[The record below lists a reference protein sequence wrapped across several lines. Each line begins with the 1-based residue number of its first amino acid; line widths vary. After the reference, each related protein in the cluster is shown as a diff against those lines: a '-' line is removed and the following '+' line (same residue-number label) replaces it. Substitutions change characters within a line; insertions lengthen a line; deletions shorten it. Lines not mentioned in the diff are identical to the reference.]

1 MNLYAFMHFMH
12 LNCHASASYVH
23 FFNCG
28 LGISGLIKRC
38 ICCCCRWWWCWWWW
52 WWCWWWWCWWWK
64 RTRAHTGSAETRVHA
79 LLWPGHVKFRQRC
92 ICWGIDRRCRL
103 GALEHVCLLVSPG
116 EVGGGRGT
124 VGGGQGGDE
133 MPGSC
138 YLWIPLPW
146 TWLAVGTVPVGLSTF
161 ILGDGGDGE
170 INKKKANSRGGG
182 ICWNTV
188 QFCGKI
194 QNFGVIFIGVSFRE
208 LVVENEASDIGFVTK
223 IIMRLQYIVYN
234 T

>member
-64 RTRAHTGSAETRVHA
+64 RTRAHTGSAETREHA

-92 ICWGIDRRCRL
+92 ICWGVDRRCRL

-116 EVGGGRGT
+116 EVRGGRGT
-124 VGGGQGGDE
+124 VGGGQGGVRCLDRVISESPSPEPGLQSALFRSGYQRLSWGTAE
-133 MPGSC
+133 MGRSIRRRQIHAVEEFVEIQSSFAGK
-138 YLWIPLPW
+138 YRILVSF
-146 TWLAVGTVPVGLSTF
+146 WLAWVLENWWSKTKRVTLDSWPKSLW
-161 ILGDGGDGE
+161 D
-170 INKKKANSRGGG
+170 
-182 ICWNTV
+182 CNT
-188 QFCGKI
+188 
-194 QNFGVIFIGVSFRE
+194 
-208 LVVENEASDIGFVTK
+208 
-223 IIMRLQYIVYN
+223 
-234 T
+234 